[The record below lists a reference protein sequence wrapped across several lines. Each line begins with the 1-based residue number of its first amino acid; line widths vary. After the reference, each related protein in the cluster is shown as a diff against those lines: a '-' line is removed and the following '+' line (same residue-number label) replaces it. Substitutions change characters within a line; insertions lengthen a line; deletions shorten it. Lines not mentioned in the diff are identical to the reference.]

1 VSGKKT
7 KKSKTAPAEVKAAIA
22 AFQAAAGSKTVPAD
36 LETFLRQLA
45 AALPAAGTGAGA
57 GAGRAA
63 AGDAGARPGPGP
75 ARQLLAGHRA
85 VFVPFGWIITADMTA
100 LAARAALH
108 ASGPGAGIAAFTAV
122 TTVTA
127 AGIRTLVR
135 LYRRRKPP
143 QPRPSRRVRRR
154 AAATWTAACAWAAIV
169 IWWTPAGRYGAV
181 QILLILGGLILG
193 GDHLYRHRQQPRHR
207 VVRGELEHGDRTGLP
222 GPDPRLERFRARFI
236 TRTSA
241 GSRVRAPLEGA
252 ELHSFAEVRDGQGFC
267 FEITLDADSGMTY
280 DTVVTLRREIGAL
293 YDVPSDQVLIDR
305 GPRRSESRAQVTV
318 LTAVDAYGEP
328 ERWDGQSTY
337 DPATGCIDLGRFG
350 DGQVTHAR
358 MHEPGSGTWGAIIV
372 GGPGTGKTGDA
383 HVLACEYGL
392 AVLCA
397 VCGAAGSCP
406 ACDPQRICY
415 LIMCDPQRQPFSVW
429 RGRADLTAWGPLAV
443 QHVLAAVNEAFDE
456 RSAEMSAEEW
466 TDAKGRTC
474 HGRGWFDPTPQR
486 PAVQMFIDEWPIVVA
501 SPGGD
506 QAVQDAGAIE
516 KERRKTGASVNW
528 IAQLPD
534 AGETGDSRVNREVN
548 KSFNVIG
555 HQIDGTSG
563 SMVGITG
570 KARDLPDGVYGVGYI
585 SGYDNRADVPFRTK
599 NLPETAGDGTDV
611 RDVAD
616 RIAATPVT
624 LDAAVD
630 RVFRRY
636 GITSRGQVIDDEFVL
651 AWRAEQARN
660 QKKPKAGQPSPA
672 FPRPAPAAVPGAGP
686 VSTGTLDQVARALAG
701 HVRDNG
707 GQGAELYDVMQATG
721 LAAGPAGRAL
731 AALAADGRARQ
742 AGPGTWLAVRAPEGA
757 TV

>member
-1 VSGKKT
+1 
-7 KKSKTAPAEVKAAIA
+7 
-22 AFQAAAGSKTVPAD
+22 
-36 LETFLRQLA
+36 
-45 AALPAAGTGAGA
+45 
-57 GAGRAA
+57 
-63 AGDAGARPGPGP
+63 
-75 ARQLLAGHRA
+75 
-85 VFVPFGWIITADMTA
+85 
-100 LAARAALH
+100 
-108 ASGPGAGIAAFTAV
+108 
-122 TTVTA
+122 
-127 AGIRTLVR
+127 
-135 LYRRRKPP
+135 
-143 QPRPSRRVRRR
+143 
-154 AAATWTAACAWAAIV
+154 V
-169 IWWTPAGRYGAV
+169 IWWTPAGRYGTV

-193 GDHLYRHRQQPRHR
+193 GDHLYRHRQQPSRR
-207 VVRGELEHGDRTGLP
+207 IVRGELEHGDRTAP
-222 GPDPRLERFRARFI
+222 SGPDPREERFRARFI
-236 TRTSA
+236 TRT
-241 GSRVRAPLEGA
+241 GTGRVRAPLEGA
-252 ELHSFAEVRDGQGFC
+252 QLHSFTEVRDGQGFC

-280 DTVVTLRREIGAL
+280 DTVVSLRREIGAL

-328 ERWDGQSTY
+328 ERWDGRSTY

-372 GGPGTGKTGDA
+372 GAPGTGKTGDA
-383 HVLACEYGL
+383 HVMAAEYGQ
-392 AVLCA
+392 AMLCA
-397 VCGAAGSCP
+397 VCGPAGSCP

-429 RGRADLTAWGPLAV
+429 RGRADLTAWGPLAT
-443 QHVLAAVNEAFDE
+443 QHVLAAVNEAFDA

-501 SPGGD
+501 SPGGE
-506 QAVQDAGAIE
+506 QAVADAGAIE
-516 KERRKTGASVNW
+516 KERRKTGASINW

-548 KSFNVIG
+548 KAFNVIG
-555 HQIDGTSG
+555 HQLDGTSG

-585 SGYDNRADVPFRTK
+585 SGYDNRADIPFRTK
-599 NLPETAGDGTDV
+599 NLPESAGDGTDV
-611 RDVAD
+611 RDIAD

-624 LDAAVD
+624 LDDAVD

-636 GITSRGQVIDDEFVL
+636 GITSRGQVIDDEFVIS
-651 AWRAEQARN
+651 WRKQQVSKRGQQPRTAA
-660 QKKPKAGQPSPA
+660 AGPGPVQT
-672 FPRPAPAAVPGAGP
+672 VPGAGP
-686 VSTGTLDQVARALAG
+686 VSTGTLDQVARALDSHAG
-701 HVRDNG
+701 NG
-707 GQGAELYDVMQATG
+707 GQGAELYDIMHATG

-742 AGPGTWLAVRAPEGA
+742 AGPGTWITVRAPEGA